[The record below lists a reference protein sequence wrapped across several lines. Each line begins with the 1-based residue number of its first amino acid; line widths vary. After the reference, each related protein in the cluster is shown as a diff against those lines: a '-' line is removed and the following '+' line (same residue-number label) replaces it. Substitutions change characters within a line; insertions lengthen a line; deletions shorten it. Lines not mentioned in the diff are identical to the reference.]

1 MLTRKQVYRRRR
13 TVVFGSAAMLLAL
26 AFYLP
31 LTLLAPLQAVDAS
44 VDPYPTPTAVQPA
57 LTFPGYG
64 AAAVGAVGYPGVL
77 AASGSPDP
85 LPIASITK
93 VITALV
99 VLESKP
105 LGAGEAG
112 PDIVFS
118 GTDVEFYDRLRAEGG
133 VVADVSAGQV
143 MSQRDVMRL
152 MLITS
157 ANNYAESLATWAFGS
172 VEAYVGT
179 ANAWLQM
186 QGLAQ
191 TVVVDPTGMSPSNV
205 SSSANLLEVAKLVV
219 ADPVIAEIVATTSID
234 IPGFGVIENRNALLG
249 IDGIDGIKTGTLDEA
264 GASLLFSADYA
275 VGTDSITIVGVVLGG
290 PDHETINAAIR
301 QLLVGVD
308 AGFTPVTLATQG
320 QEFASYTTAWGDT
333 ADAVA
338 GETATVAVWAAS
350 PVTAVVE
357 ADELTLG
364 EDGTE
369 VGSVT
374 FTVAERTITVPLR
387 LDATIDD
394 PGPWWRLTNPGKL
407 F

>member
-1 MLTRKQVYRRRR
+1 MV
-13 TVVFGSAAMLLAL
+13 LAL

>member
-357 ADELTLG
+357 ANELTLG

>member
-1 MLTRKQVYRRRR
+1 
-13 TVVFGSAAMLLAL
+13 MLLAL

-357 ADELTLG
+357 ANELTLG

>member
-1 MLTRKQVYRRRR
+1 
-13 TVVFGSAAMLLAL
+13 MLLAL